1 MRSMAAAQVELALG
15 GKHTPVLSEVP
26 PLTVGTHLCICQLT
40 LAVVHIQPVHQLIV
54 SLPCRLACLFVQQG
68 AEPVL
73 LQAGLVRAW
82 RWVGG

>member
-40 LAVVHIQPVHQLIV
+40 LAVVHIQPVQQLIV
-54 SLPCRLACLFVQQG
+54 SLPCRLARFLLEQG
-68 AEPVL
+68 ADAVL
-73 LQAGLVRAW
+73 L
-82 RWVGG
+82 